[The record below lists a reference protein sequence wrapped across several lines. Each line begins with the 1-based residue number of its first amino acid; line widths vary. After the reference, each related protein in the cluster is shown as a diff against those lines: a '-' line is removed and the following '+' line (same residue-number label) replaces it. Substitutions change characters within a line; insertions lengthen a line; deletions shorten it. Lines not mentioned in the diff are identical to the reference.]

1 MGAKSENFRIAGIS
15 HYTDNILNNLV
26 SDNPDYEMT
35 AKELIEQYDP
45 GDRIFEYD
53 FDDKNVALVPEP
65 DNPHDPNAIRV
76 EVRGILIGYIKSG
89 SCSHV
94 KNLLKSPDFAGMDLT
109 IGGGKFKRVYEDEND
124 KPKVERDST
133 GFFADLTIYTRQ
145 PDADLS
151 PVPAAAPSSYSA
163 SAAGSVPVS
172 SPAAPEKK
180 KGDGLSIFLIV
191 FGVFM
196 LISGINGFSIAVING
211 IIGLLIGGVC
221 LFFGIR
227 RRRNL
232 KK

>member
-1 MGAKSENFRIAGIS
+1 MGTKSENFRIAGIS
-15 HYTDNILNNLV
+15 HYADNILNNLV

-53 FDDKNVALVPEP
+53 FDDKDVALVPEP
-65 DNPHDPNAIRV
+65 ENPHDPNAIRV
-76 EVRGILIGYIKSG
+76 EVRGILIGYIKAG

-94 KNLLKSPDFAGMDLT
+94 KNLLNSPDFAGIDLT
-109 IGGGKFKRVYEDEND
+109 IGGGKFKRVYEDEDDNL
-124 KPKVERDST
+124 KVENDST

-145 PDADLS
+145 ASGDPS
-151 PVPAAAPSSYSA
+151 PAAAAPSYHA
-163 SAAGSVPVS
+163 PAAGSVPVS
-172 SPAAPEKK
+172 SPAVPEKK

-196 LISGINGFSIAVING
+196 LISGINGFSIAVVNG